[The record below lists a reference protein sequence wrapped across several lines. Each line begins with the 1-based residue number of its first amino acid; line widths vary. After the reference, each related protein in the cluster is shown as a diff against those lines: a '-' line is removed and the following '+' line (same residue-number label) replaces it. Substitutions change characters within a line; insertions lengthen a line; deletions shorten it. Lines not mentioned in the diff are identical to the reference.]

1 VYAAAVARG
10 LGRRV
15 GVVTAAP
22 ADVVAAGLPVGV
34 AVARADVPEA
44 TSYEN
49 VYTAAGRIQYLR
61 ASGSPIPPET
71 LPPAWAAAAIALL
84 GPVFHEVG
92 GKLAARFRG
101 SVGVCGQGF
110 LRRAGPDGRVTPM
123 PPQEWDAG
131 PILRHARV
139 LFLSEEDLGGG
150 PGAEVP
156 TPWLSATPIT
166 VLTAGWRGAR
176 VYEAGRWYDVPAFA
190 VEEIDP
196 TGAGDSFAAGF
207 MIALD
212 DGAEA
217 VEAARFGAAVASL
230 TVEAPGHQSPS
241 REAVRARLAG
251 STFQVPRSTVHL
263 SDRGS
268 PDAPWSVE
276 PGTWNGGAGTPP

>member
-49 VYTAAGRIQYLR
+49 VYTPAGRIQYLR
-61 ASGSPIPPET
+61 APGRPIPPET
-71 LPPAWAAAAIALL
+71 LPPAWEDAAVALL

-92 GKLAARFRG
+92 AALAARFRG
-101 SVGVCGQGF
+101 SVGICGQGF

-123 PPQEWDAG
+123 PPEEWDAL
-131 PILRHARV
+131 PVLRRARV
-139 LFLSEEDLGGG
+139 LFLSEEDLAGGA
-150 PGAEVP
+150 GADVP
-156 TPWLSATPIT
+156 AAWLSATPIT

-176 VYEAGRWYDVPAFA
+176 VYEAGRWYDVPAFP

-207 MIALD
+207 MVALD
-212 DGAEA
+212 DGAAA
-217 VEAARFGAAVASL
+217 VEAARFGAAVASF
-230 TVEAPGHQSPS
+230 TVEAPGHVSPT
-241 REAVRARLAG
+241 RQAVDARLGAG
-251 STFQVPRSTVHL
+251 CRVPGAGHDT
-263 SDRGS
+263 GC
-268 PDAPWSVE
+268 
-276 PGTWNGGAGTPP
+276 GAGTRHPAPGAPS